1 MTITIPKP
9 LVALLGLA
17 AAAGLVFAL
26 YEELPALRRYIKFE
40 TM

>member
-9 LVALLGLA
+9 LAVLFWLAVAIGA
-17 AAAGLVFAL
+17 IFFVR
-26 YEELPALRRYIKFE
+26 EEGPALRRYIKFE

>member
-9 LVALLGLA
+9 LVALFALA
-17 AAAGLVFAL
+17 AAVGAAFFL
-26 YEELPALRRYIKFE
+26 YEELPAMRRYIKFE

>member
-9 LVALLGLA
+9 LAILIGLLLA
-17 AAAGLVFAL
+17 VGAVFAL
-26 YEELPALRRYIKFE
+26 KEEAPALRRYIKFE

>member
-9 LVALLGLA
+9 LAMLIGLLLVVGATVALK
-17 AAAGLVFAL
+17 
-26 YEELPALRRYIKFE
+26 EELPALRRYLKFE

>member
-9 LVALLGLA
+9 LIAVVLA
-17 AAAGLVFAL
+17 VLAVLFVK
-26 YEELPALRRYIKFE
+26 EEVPALIRYIKFE

>member
-9 LVALLGLA
+9 LAALLFLVLGGGA
-17 AAAGLVFAL
+17 AFFL
-26 YEELPALRRYIKFE
+26 YQELPAIRRYIKFE

>member
-9 LVALLGLA
+9 IVAVFGLA
-17 AAAGLVFAL
+17 AIAGAVFFF

>member
-9 LVALLGLA
+9 LIALVLA
-17 AAAGLVFAL
+17 VLTVLFVR
-26 YEELPALRRYIKFE
+26 EELPAPIRYIKFE

>member
-9 LVALLGLA
+9 LVALLGL
-17 AAAGLVFAL
+17 GLAVGTAFFF

>member
-9 LVALLGLA
+9 LALLFLLVLTVGGGL
-17 AAAGLVFAL
+17 FL
-26 YEELPALRRYIKFE
+26 YQEIPAIRRYIKFE

>member
-9 LVALLGLA
+9 LAALLGLLL
-17 AAAGLVFAL
+17 AAGAVFFF
-26 YEELPALRRYIKFE
+26 YEEVPAMRRYIKFE

>member
-9 LVALLGLA
+9 LAALMGLFLALGVGFMLK
-17 AAAGLVFAL
+17 
-26 YEELPALRRYIKFE
+26 EELPALRRYIKFE